1 MDCSFLTKTSINTIH
16 LIEITLEYKYTQVF
30 SQHT

>member
-16 LIEITLEYKYTQVF
+16 LIEINLDQKQTLVF
-30 SQHT
+30 SQYT